1 LFSEIIAGYLKDQLP
16 LERDYTAGNYYP
28 GELPYCLR
36 RQYFEYTQ
44 PSKVLSQSKE
54 SLFGLGNL
62 WQVCVDE
69 AFELAGVKVLEKLK
83 IRKLKVPNSDLVL
96 ICEPDFVVD
105 FEGKKIVVELKSVAA
120 LKSEPLSEH
129 IFQVTAYIAV
139 TKSDSAVIVYINKST
154 GEVREF
160 PVAFEEDKLALLF
173 ERAKRLHRFVSEK
186 ELPPAAGAGQEW
198 QCKSCD
204 FQTECETFGA
214 DNANLA
220 IAERQDALK
229 VSRSGLVEFDV
240 AAQVRDEPDAL
251 VVPAI
256 LARECVAEYC
266 GGRGY
271 KPWDELKAA
280 AFTLDGAW
288 VVTYNHI
295 GTVHVHNRLDIR
307 GKIANIRLDE
317 AAHLVLGDVRF
328 LKALC
333 DKALLDKVAA
343 GKISKDL
350 SAAYFADEHVGKG
363 TFGADAYDFVQKNF
377 MYGHVAVGL
386 PEGRCPSPYCGMQM
400 DGFDNF
406 LRVRVRD
413 VSLFTCRLTSIA
425 VDVAAGVF
433 ALVGKLKSNLERS
446 GWARGDA
453 LPCEYM
459 FDTAKGWTPERAN
472 AWIAD
477 HSDNAKIQ
485 AEVKCGLASQGQDS
499 ALEPSLVLAHS
510 RKLLGNM
517 PKGRKNVMT
526 STRWGARHHDGA
538 Q

>member
-1 LFSEIIAGYLKDQLP
+1 MLL
-16 LERDYTAGNYYP
+16 N
-28 GELPYCLR
+28 
-36 RQYFEYTQ
+36 
-44 PSKVLSQSKE
+44 SKVSQ
-54 SLFGLGNL
+54 L
-62 WQVCVDE
+62 
-69 AFELAGVKVLEKLK
+69 
-83 IRKLKVPNSDLVL
+83 
-96 ICEPDFVVD
+96 
-105 FEGKKIVVELKSVAA
+105 
-120 LKSEPLSEH
+120 LKSEPMPEH

-139 TKSDSAVIVYINKST
+139 TKADSAVIVYINKST

-186 ELPPAAGAGQEW
+186 DLPPAAGAGQEW
-198 QCKSCD
+198 QCKGCD

-214 DNANLA
+214 DSATSYVV
-220 IAERQDALK
+220 RQDALK
-229 VSRSGLVEFDV
+229 VSRSGTVEFDV

-271 KPWDELKAA
+271 KPWEELKAA

-288 VVTYNHI
+288 VVTYNHL
-295 GTVHVHNRLDIR
+295 GTVHVHNRMDIR
-307 GKIANIRLDE
+307 GKIANVRLDE

-343 GKISKDL
+343 GEISKDL
-350 SAAYFADEHVGKG
+350 SAAYFADEYVGKG
-363 TFGADAYDFVQKNF
+363 TFGADSYDFVQKNF

-446 GWARGDA
+446 GYARGDA
-453 LPCEYM
+453 LACEYM

-477 HSDNAKIQ
+477 H
-485 AEVKCGLASQGQDS
+485 CDS
-499 ALEPSLVLAHS
+499 ALA
-510 RKLLGNM
+510 
-517 PKGRKNVMT
+517 
-526 STRWGARHHDGA
+526 
-538 Q
+538 